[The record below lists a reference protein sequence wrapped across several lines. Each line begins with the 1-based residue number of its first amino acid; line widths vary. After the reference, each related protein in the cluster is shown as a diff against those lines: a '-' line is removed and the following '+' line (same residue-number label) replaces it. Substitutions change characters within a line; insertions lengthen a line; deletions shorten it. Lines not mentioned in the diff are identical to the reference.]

1 MIDKSKK
8 YWVGSGASDID
19 EYLKEYT
26 ELPELE
32 VKPVRC
38 SCGSEDFTIL
48 VDQEEGAMLLKC
60 THCAEEKYLLDSA
73 EYWPECKP
81 KAGICRLCKNAE
93 YNVRVGF
100 VRNEDG
106 GVQWIYVGNR
116 CTGCG
121 ALGSYVDWG
130 IDDELADTIETML

>member
-8 YWVGSGASDID
+8 YWSGDCAADID

-26 ELPELE
+26 ENPQLD
-32 VKPVRC
+32 VKPVVC

-48 VDQEEGAMLLKC
+48 VDQDEGAVLLKC
-60 THCAEEKYLLDSA
+60 THCAEEKYLLDSE
-73 EYWPECKP
+73 EYWPSCQP
-81 KAGICRLCKNAE
+81 KAGICKLCKSAE

-100 VRNEDG
+100 YRKSNGKIE
-106 GVQWIYVGNR
+106 WIFVGNR
-116 CTGCG
+116 CTNCG

-130 IDDELADTIETML
+130 IDEAESDKLEQLL

>member
-8 YWVGSGASDID
+8 YWVGSEASDID

-48 VDQEEGAMLLKC
+48 VDQEEGAMQIGRA
-60 THCAEEKYLLDSA
+60 H
-73 EYWPECKP
+73 
-81 KAGICRLCKNAE
+81 
-93 YNVRVGF
+93 V
-100 VRNEDG
+100 
-106 GVQWIYVGNR
+106 
-116 CTGCG
+116 
-121 ALGSYVDWG
+121 
-130 IDDELADTIETML
+130 